1 MLSPGLTL
9 DKNRKKNHHRPKD
22 SMKTLENM
30 RLSSLKK
37 LAEKA
42 NSNDQIEENS
52 LNEDQQNYNN
62 SDFCSSKNSKISFR
76 GDSYTKLK
84 YFPNIQ
90 RTESKV
96 TFHFDIDSG
105 LNDQSK
111 FHQNQNQITSS
122 NVKGNKDQYQ
132 SILKNKNHGQNLFS
146 SYQSQE
152 FYR

>member
-1 MLSPGLTL
+1 M
-9 DKNRKKNHHRPKD
+9 R
-22 SMKTLENM
+22 TLENM

-37 LAEKA
+37 LAEKG

-52 LNEDQQNYNN
+52 LNEDQVNYNP
-62 SDFCSSKNSKISFR
+62 DFCSSKNSKISFR

-84 YFPNIQ
+84 YFPNVQ

-96 TFHFDIDSG
+96 TFHFDIDNSG
-105 LNDQSK
+105 LNDKSN
-111 FHQNQNQITSS
+111 FHQNQIMS
-122 NVKGNKDQYQ
+122 KGNNKDQCQ
-132 SILKNKNHGQNLFS
+132 SILKNKNHGNNLF